1 MNDLDRAQL
10 YNQMWRP
17 KIQQEL
23 ENLIENL
30 QSNLISKQSNF
41 LFRKKTMQKQIQYC
55 SISLQK

>member
-1 MNDLDRAQL
+1 MNDLDRAYL